1 MAEKLTLHIDLH
13 YYLQEEG
20 VHQMN
25 AQVHNECEHYFLQS
39 LEVLKQYVGD
49 FYVEVK
55 VPQEGGVISEFVL
68 SLLDTKAFTFAEG
81 VFVAFI
87 STFASKKVN
96 QREVIL
102 KDIEIID
109 KFKAGNYSKEEAMAL
124 VGRNKSLKKYIS
136 EYYKVAEKDPT
147 IREIGS
153 SVRNIETSTTSSS
166 SIMRVDFRSHVIEKE
181 THENSQMIEG
191 CTIAIISPV
200 LQRGHSK
207 VWRGI
212 YSAKTID
219 FKIEDKEFLG
229 QVYNNDIKFGAATTI
244 TCSLQIKKKE
254 VIISDEDA
262 PTDSYEY
269 IVKDVQSWI
278 DDDNYQ
284 RYSKRYRRIKEEE
297 KQLSLFPVN
306 E

>member
-1 MAEKLTLHIDLH
+1 
-13 YYLQEEG
+13 
-20 VHQMN
+20 MN

-49 FYVEVK
+49 FDVDVK

-68 SLLDTKAFTFAEG
+68 SLFDTKAFTFAEG

-109 KFKAGNYSKEEAMAL
+109 RFKAGNYSKEEAMAL
-124 VGRNKSLKKYIS
+124 VGRNKSLKKYLS

-153 SVRNIETSTTSSS
+153 SVRNIETATTSSS

-219 FKIEDKEFLG
+219 FKIDDKEFLG
-229 QVYNNDIKFGAATTI
+229 QVYHNDIKFGAATTI

>member
-1 MAEKLTLHIDLH
+1 
-13 YYLQEEG
+13 
-20 VHQMN
+20 MN

>member
-1 MAEKLTLHIDLH
+1 MAEPLTLNIELH

-25 AQVHNECEHYFLQS
+25 AQVHNECERYFLQS

-49 FYVEVK
+49 FIVDVK

-68 SLLDTKAFTFAEG
+68 YLLDTKAFTFAEG

-96 QREVIL
+96 QREVTL
-102 KDIEIID
+102 KDIEIIE
-109 KFKAGNYSKEEAMAL
+109 KLKAGNFSKEEALAL
-124 VGRNKSLKKYIS
+124 IGRNKTLKKYIS
-136 EYYKVAEKDPT
+136 EYYKVAEKEPT
-147 IREIGS
+147 LREIGS
-153 SVRNIETSTTSSS
+153 TVRNIQASTSSSS
-166 SIMRVDFRSHVIEKE
+166 SIMRVDFHSHVIEKE
-181 THENSQMIEG
+181 THEDSQTIEG

-244 TCSLQIKKKE
+244 TCTLQIKKKE
-254 VIISDEDA
+254 VFMSDEDT
-262 PTDSYEY
+262 PTDSFEY

-284 RYSKRYRRIKEEE
+284 RYSNRYKRLKEEE
-297 KQLSLFPVN
+297 KQLSLFPAN